1 MKLSNKQIVIEHSAL
16 NLFNIVLDLKKYP
29 DFIPWCSNMN
39 IISKKNNE
47 IFADMY
53 VVYKFLLPQK
63 FGSHVVFD
71 KKKLIIK
78 TTYINGP
85 LKDLST
91 NWEFVSIS
99 KTRTQI
105 NFNIKFQ
112 FKNFLHQ
119 KLAETFYPLIEN
131 KMVKSFEN
139 RANQLFN

>member
-1 MKLSNKQIVIEHSAL
+1 MKSSNKKIIIDHSAL

-29 DFIPWCSNMN
+29 DFIPWCSNMH
-39 IISKKNNE
+39 IISKNKNE

-53 VVYKFLLPQK
+53 VIYKFLLPQK

-99 KTRTQI
+99 QSRTQI
-105 NFNIKFQ
+105 NFDIKFQ

-131 KMVKSFEN
+131 KMIKSFEN